1 MLLKLRRRKLWKS
14 RDETHV
20 QTSYGTFVVPEEV
33 ASALLRFLTEDLEEM
48 YGGLDVKG
56 KVVADVRAYLG
67 ETSVFFARRGAKKV
81 VAYEPMFW
89 HFLTRN
95 IELNNL
101 ADVIEVRRYG
111 VWFEDETINA
121 ELDAA
126 GTGMRYGPVEIE
138 LKRADFWDVADV
150 VKMDCGGCEWLLV
163 AQDCKTLRSIE
174 EYVVKIY
181 GPDAFIM
188 NRLLKCG
195 FSARFIDSVAPFV
208 SVWRFRRRSL

>member
-1 MLLKLRRRKLWKS
+1 MGLDLCKGCRVWKS
-14 RDETHV
+14 GRDVYV
-20 QTSYGTFVVPEEV
+20 QTSYGVFAVPEEA
-33 ASALLRFLTEDLEEM
+33 ASALLRIFTEDFEKL
-48 YGGLDVKG
+48 YGYLDVKG
-56 KVVADVRAYLG
+56 RVVADVRAYLG
-67 ETSVFFARRGAKKV
+67 ETSVFFAKRGAKKV
-81 VAYEPMFW
+81 IAYEPMFW

-101 ADVIEVRRYG
+101 TDVVEVRRYG

-121 ELDAA
+121 ELDAVGA
-126 GTGMRYGPVEIE
+126 GMRFGPVEIE
-138 LKRADFWDVADV
+138 LKRADFWGAADV

-163 AQDCKTLRSIE
+163 TQDCKTLRSIE

-208 SVWRFRRRSL
+208 SMWHFKP

>member
-1 MLLKLRRRKLWKS
+1 MFNRVRKDGDKLY
-14 RDETHV
+14 V
-20 QTSYGTFVVPEEV
+20 YTSYGTFVVHEEI
-33 ASALLRFLTEDLEEM
+33 ASALLRLFSEDIEKT
-48 YGGLDVKG
+48 YGDLNVNG

-81 VAYEPMFW
+81 IAYEPMFW

-101 ADVIEVRRYG
+101 TDVVEVRRYG

-138 LKRADFWDVADV
+138 LKRADFWDIADV